1 MERPQ
6 FSLTW
11 FLFSFEGRIGRMAY
25 WAYTVATIVLMVIFF
40 LVLGGF
46 AEMTAQYSKVPKG
59 PTEEVSWGILITII
73 VLALVYSWTN
83 YAVLAKRW
91 HDRGK
96 SGWWSLIGFI
106 PYIGGIWIL
115 VECGFLKGNDG
126 PNAYGHDPN
135 ALNVAQVF
143 E

>member
-1 MERPQ
+1 MERSR

-11 FLFSFEGRIGRMAY
+11 FLFSFEGRIGRAGY
-25 WAYTVATIVLMVIFF
+25 WAYTVVTVVLMVMF
-40 LVLGGF
+40 VLAIDGVAAMSVGY
-46 AEMTAQYSKVPKG
+46 TKVPKG
-59 PTEEVSWGILITII
+59 PTQEVSWGILIAAIA
-73 VLALVYSWTN
+73 LALVYCWTN

-106 PYIGGIWIL
+106 PYVGGIWIL

-126 PNAYGHDPN
+126 PNAYGHGPN
-135 ALNVAQVF
+135 GQTVAQVF

>member
-11 FLFSFEGRIGRMAY
+11 FLFSFEGRIGRMGY

-40 LVLGGF
+40 IALGGF
-46 AEMTAQYSKVPKG
+46 TEMTSQYSKVPKG
-59 PTEEVSWGILITII
+59 PTEEVSMGILMTLV

>member
-1 MERPQ
+1 MDRPR
-6 FSLTW
+6 FSLMW
-11 FLFSFEGRIGRMAY
+11 FLFSFNGRIGRMGY
-25 WAYTVATIVLMVIFF
+25 WAYTFATVVAMVALLIAVDGIVDLAI
-40 LVLGGF
+40 GD
-46 AEMTAQYSKVPKG
+46 AKVPKG
-59 PTEEVSWGILITII
+59 SSEAIAWWLFVALGP
-73 VLALVYSWTN
+73 LALLYFWTN

-96 SGWWSLIGFI
+96 SGWWSLIGLV

-126 PNAYGHDPN
+126 PNAYGHDPK
-135 ALNVAQVF
+135 ALNVAEVF